1 MAAITSYATFTAALA
16 ALSVTGVTRKF
27 AYPPASVGTA
37 DLPAMYPAL
46 PRGIEGGLTFV
57 SNGGWPALFC
67 DLIVLLEPVGQNTQ
81 SGNYAAT
88 IAMIDNVS
96 AALRSSDI
104 GRAKLNWETITNV
117 QVDVAGTPY
126 WAVITTVEAR

>member
-1 MAAITSYATFTAALA
+1 MTAITSYATFTAALA

-27 AYPPASVGTA
+27 TYPPASVGTA

-46 PRGIEGGLTFV
+46 PRGLEGGFTFTGG
-57 SNGGWPALFC
+57 GGWPQMFC

-81 SGNYAAT
+81 SANYAAT
-88 IAMIDNVS
+88 IAMVDNVS
-96 AALRSSDI
+96 AALRAANI
-104 GRAKLNWETITNV
+104 GRAKLNWEITTNV
-117 QVDVAGTPY
+117 QVAVADSAY